1 MKTSNEQLEIAIELA
16 IKYHKGQIDKGGN
29 AYILHP
35 LEVMNNVNRMESK
48 IVAVLHD
55 IIEDT
60 ECTVDT
66 LREWGI
72 NEDAI
77 ESINVL
83 THKEGMSYMEYI
95 REISYDFIATEVKLA
110 DLKCNMDLSRLNRK
124 ITNKD
129 LERNKK
135 YMKAYF
141 YLLSEYVKYW

>member
-1 MKTSNEQLEIAIELA
+1 MA

-29 AYILHP
+29 PYILHP
-35 LEVMNNVNRMESK
+35 LEVMNNVDRMESK

-60 ECTVDT
+60 ECTIDI

-72 NEDAI
+72 DEDVI
-77 ESINVL
+77 ESINIL
-83 THKEGMSYMEYI
+83 THKEDMSYMEYI
-95 REISYDFIATEVKLA
+95 TEISYDFIAIEVKLA

-124 ITNKD
+124 VTNKD

-135 YMKAYF
+135 YMKAYYF
-141 YLLSEYVKYW
+141 LLSKKGEAYE